1 MIIIM
6 IGAIVLQSIRF
17 IGKAVNKN
25 NNQNFGSWLVFG
37 SDGTLDLILP
47 TQSSDRVPSN
57 CYTIAIIGYNGVDE
71 YVSNPFT
78 IY

>member
-1 MIIIM
+1 M

-37 SDGTLDLILP
+37 SDGTLDLILLQFIEQEIIITSPAP
-47 TQSSDRVPSN
+47 TAFVWFFRRTRSPLSPNS
-57 CYTIAIIGYNGVDE
+57 AISE
-71 YVSNPFT
+71 F
-78 IY
+78 